1 MADLRVLI
9 WSDYI
14 WPFCCVGLARAEWL
28 ERRFGAKVDWLPF
41 DLHPEY
47 PPEGITRA
55 ELETR
60 YPADAQARV
69 RAMIESAGFRYNPP
83 ADVVPNSQKALQV
96 TELARDRGLHEPV
109 HSGLMHAYWT
119 EGVDIGDEE
128 TLLDLAAGAGVD
140 RVEAAA
146 ALEEGRYAER
156 VQASTL
162 AANRQGVHAIPAFVL
177 EDRLLVL
184 GAQPEAL
191 FERAVEQLSEASPDV

>member
-1 MADLRVLI
+1 
-9 WSDYI
+9 
-14 WPFCCVGLARAEWL
+14 
-28 ERRFGAKVDWLPF
+28 
-41 DLHPEY
+41 
-47 PPEGITRA
+47 
-55 ELETR
+55 
-60 YPADAQARV
+60 
-69 RAMIESAGFRYNPP
+69 MIESAGFRYNPP

-109 HSGLMHAYWT
+109 HSGLMRAYWT

-128 TLLDLAAGAGVD
+128 TLLDLVAGAGVD

-191 FERAVEQLSEASPDV
+191 FERAVEQLSEAPPDV